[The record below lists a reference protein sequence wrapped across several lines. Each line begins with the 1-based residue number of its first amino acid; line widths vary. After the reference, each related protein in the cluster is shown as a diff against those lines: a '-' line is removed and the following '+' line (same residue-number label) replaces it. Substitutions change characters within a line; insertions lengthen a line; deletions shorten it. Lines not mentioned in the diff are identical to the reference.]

1 MAVNP
6 FFKLGLRMF
15 GASRRKG
22 WRQSAR
28 VAAIALR
35 LRGC

>member
-6 FFKLGLRMF
+6 FFKLGLRIF
-15 GASRRKG
+15 GASRRKD
-22 WRQSAR
+22 WHQSAR
-28 VAAIALR
+28 VIAIALR